1 MEQIFSVIGQYA
13 FPIVACVVMGWYV
26 KYIQDNYRKDISDI
40 SIRHKD
46 EMEKVTAA
54 LNNNT
59 IAIQRLTDFIEKE
72 DEKDKYYQDIY
83 RLINGKKCKIWL
95 I

>member
-1 MEQIFSVIGQYA
+1 MDKIWSAIGQYA

-40 SIRHKD
+40 SSRHKE
-46 EMEKVTAA
+46 EMDKVTEA

-59 IAIQRLTDFIEKE
+59 LAIQRLTDFIEKNA
-72 DEKDKYYQDIY
+72 D
-83 RLINGKKCKIWL
+83 
-95 I
+95 

>member
-1 MEQIFSVIGQYA
+1 MDQIWSVIGQYA

-40 SIRHKD
+40 SARHKEELD
-46 EMEKVTAA
+46 KVTQA

-59 IAIQRLTDFIEKE
+59 LAIQRLTDYIEK
-72 DEKDKYYQDIY
+72 DND
-83 RLINGKKCKIWL
+83 
-95 I
+95 

>member
-26 KYIQDNYRKDISDI
+26 KYIQDNYRKDINDI
-40 SIRHKD
+40 SIRHRD
-46 EMEKVTAA
+46 EMDKVTEA

-59 IAIQRLTDFIEKE
+59 LAIQKLTNYIDNNE
-72 DEKDKYYQDIY
+72 
-83 RLINGKKCKIWL
+83 
-95 I
+95 

>member
-1 MEQIFSVIGQYA
+1 MDQIWSAIGQYA

-40 SIRHKD
+40 STRHKE
-46 EMEKVTAA
+46 EMDKVTEA

-59 IAIQRLTDFIEKE
+59 IAIQRLTDYIGR
-72 DEKDKYYQDIY
+72 DAD
-83 RLINGKKCKIWL
+83 
-95 I
+95 

>member
-1 MEQIFSVIGQYA
+1 MDQIWSAIGQYA

-40 SIRHKD
+40 SARHKE
-46 EMEKVTAA
+46 EMDKVTTA

-59 IAIQRLTDFIEKE
+59 LAIQKLTDFIEK
-72 DEKDKYYQDIY
+72 DAD
-83 RLINGKKCKIWL
+83 
-95 I
+95 

>member
-1 MEQIFSVIGQYA
+1 MDQIWSAIGQYA

-40 SIRHKD
+40 STRHKEEID
-46 EMEKVTAA
+46 KVTQA

-59 IAIQRLTDFIEKE
+59 MAIQRLTDYIER
-72 DEKDKYYQDIY
+72 DAD
-83 RLINGKKCKIWL
+83 
-95 I
+95 

>member
-26 KYIQDNYRKDISDI
+26 KYIQDNYRKDINDI
-40 SIRHKD
+40 SLRHRD
-46 EMEKVTAA
+46 EMDKVTEA

-59 IAIQRLTDFIEKE
+59 LAIQKLTNYIDNNE
-72 DEKDKYYQDIY
+72 
-83 RLINGKKCKIWL
+83 
-95 I
+95 